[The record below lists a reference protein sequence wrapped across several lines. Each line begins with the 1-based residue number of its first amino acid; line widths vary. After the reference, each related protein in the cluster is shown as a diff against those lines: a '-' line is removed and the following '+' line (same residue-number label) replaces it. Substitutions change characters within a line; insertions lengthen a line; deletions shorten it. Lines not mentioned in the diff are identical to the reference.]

1 MSQVWREYDP
11 YTGVTSINHATDD
24 DDYVTVRREQDVQG
38 ILDTTAETRNT
49 GSADIGI
56 KKDLWAYCTIPLVVQ
71 YELLN
76 KGINIYN
83 KDHTK
88 KVLDEINANYP
99 HLKYTNKKHALGG
112 RPFSRKLQ
120 VSPIEESL
128 TKLGQSATESS
139 KKILTT

>member
-1 MSQVWREYDP
+1 MSQKWTEYDP
-11 YTGVTSINHATDD
+11 YTGVTSINYATDD

-71 YELLN
+71 YEMLN
-76 KGINIYN
+76 KGINVFN

-99 HLKYTNKKHALGG
+99 HLKYTTKTHALGG
-112 RPFSRKLQ
+112 KRFAKKLP
-120 VSPIEESL
+120 VSPIEASL
-128 TKLGQSATESS
+128 TEPGQSSTESS
-139 KKILTT
+139 KRILTI

>member
-1 MSQVWREYDP
+1 MSLTWKEYDP
-11 YTGVTSINHATDD
+11 YTGVTSINYATDE
-24 DDYVTVRREQDVQG
+24 DDYVTVRREQDVQR

-49 GSADIGI
+49 ASADIGI

-71 YELLN
+71 YEMLN
-76 KGINIYN
+76 KGINVYN

-99 HLKYTNKKHALGG
+99 HLKYTNKTHALGG
-112 RPFSRKLQ
+112 KRFVKKLP

-128 TKLGQSATESS
+128 TELGQSVKESS
-139 KKILTT
+139 KKILTI